1 MGLRSK
7 PFLVMFGISAVLFA
21 AIVIVDLLTPI
32 PPRERLR
39 PLRQEV
45 ARLRAAAD
53 SCRSALD
60 VEEAALL
67 ASNARLDSLRGVVEY
82 YESLDP
88 RGVPADSYEVY
99 LDVFNAYNRG
109 VPIQEAAG
117 DTIQLH
123 WRACLEITERHN
135 ALADSARAIA
145 EDAGLLKEGPARQ
158 PVP

>member
-7 PFLVMFGISAVLFA
+7 PFFVMFTISAVMFA
-21 AIVIVDLLTPI
+21 VIVIVDLLTPV

-39 PLRQEV
+39 ALRQEV
-45 ARLRAAAD
+45 AQLRTAAD
-53 SCRSALD
+53 SCRSALE

-67 ASNARLDSLRGVVEY
+67 AASARLDSLRQVVRY
-82 YESLDP
+82 YEGLDS

-99 LDVFNAYNRG
+99 LDVFNAFNRG

-117 DTIQLH
+117 DTLQVH
-123 WRACLEITERHN
+123 WRACLAITEQHN

-145 EDAGLLKEGPARQ
+145 EEAGLLDDAAAREPA
-158 PVP
+158 P